1 MDPMNEEK
9 DKVTQLMDLVRISS
23 ELFYYI
29 FITVLLIS
37 DASGAIEKL
46 EIVTQVYTMDEEIVR
61 KKYRLRNGN
70 LPSKYF

>member
-9 DKVTQLMDLVRISS
+9 DKVTKLMDLVRISS

-61 KKYRLRNGN
+61 KKYRLSNGN